1 MKKLNTVVDDI
12 YTSLNPLSEGK
23 GISLSEDEIERTGEN
38 IKEALRQWSNP
49 SDRNAQFNI
58 RMSNIGRPSRQLWF
72 ENKNPTE
79 NNITPSNH
87 IRFLYGHLLEE
98 IVLMF
103 ARMSGHKVTDEQKE
117 VVVDDIK
124 GHIDCKIDGEV
135 VDIKTASRMSF
146 NKFKDG
152 TVSEDDPFG
161 YLAQLSSY
169 EEAEGTEN
177 GGFLV
182 IAKDTGELCFYQPD
196 GMDKPNIKERIK
208 NLKLEL
214 SLDTPPDM
222 CYAPVPEGRKGNM
235 KLPRQCNYCNYK
247 FECHKDSNDGKGLR
261 TFKYSKGPVYFTK
274 VVSTP
279 KVEEI

>member
-12 YTSLNPLSEGK
+12 YTRLNPLSEGK

-72 ENKNPTE
+72 ENRYPNE
-79 NNITPSNH
+79 SNLIPSNH

>member
-1 MKKLNTVVDDI
+1 MKNLNTVVDDI

-49 SDRNAQFNI
+49 SDRNARFNI

-72 ENKNPTE
+72 ENKHPNE
-79 NNITPSNH
+79 SNLIPSNH

-98 IVLMF
+98 VVLMF

-117 VVVDDIK
+117 VVVDDVK

-169 EEAEGTEN
+169 EEAEGTED

-196 GMDKPNIKERIK
+196 NMDKPNIKERIK

-235 KLPRQCNYCNYK
+235 RLPRQCVYCNYK
-247 FECHKDSNDGKGLR
+247 FECYKDSNDGKGLR

>member
-72 ENKNPTE
+72 ENRYPNE
-79 NNITPSNH
+79 SNLIPSNH

-98 IVLMF
+98 VVLMF

-117 VVVDDIK
+117 VVVDNIK

>member
-72 ENKNPTE
+72 ENRYPNE
-79 NNITPSNH
+79 SNLIPSNH

-146 NKFKDG
+146 NKFKGG

>member
-72 ENKNPTE
+72 ENRYPNE
-79 NNITPSNH
+79 SNLIPSNH

-222 CYAPVPEGRKGNM
+222 CYAPVSEGKKGNM

>member
-1 MKKLNTVVDDI
+1 MKTLNNIVDNI
-12 YTSLNPLSEGK
+12 YKSIEPLSEGK
-23 GISLSEDEIERTGEN
+23 EINLSDEEIERTGEN

-72 ENKNPTE
+72 ENKYPNE
-79 NNITPSNH
+79 NSFSSSNH

-103 ARMSGHKVTDEQKE
+103 SRMAGHKVTDEQKE
-117 VVVDDIK
+117 VVVDNVK
-124 GHIDCKIDGEV
+124 GHIDCKIDGEI

-196 GMDKPNIKERIK
+196 AMDKPNIKEKIK
-208 NLKLEL
+208 SLKLDL

-235 KLPRQCNYCNYK
+235 RLPRQCAYCNYK

-274 VVSTP
+274 VVSIP

>member
-72 ENKNPTE
+72 ENRYPNE
-79 NNITPSNH
+79 SNLIPSNH

-98 IVLMF
+98 VVLMF

>member
-72 ENKNPTE
+72 ENRYPNE
-79 NNITPSNH
+79 SNLIPSNH

-177 GGFLV
+177 GGFLE
-182 IAKDTGELCFYQPD
+182 IAKDTGELWIYQPD

-208 NLKLEL
+208 YLKLEL

>member
-72 ENKNPTE
+72 ENRYPNE
-79 NNITPSNH
+79 SNLIPSNH